1 MLLNAGECKSQ
12 NWALPARNQLQP
24 SLHMLPMQVGI
35 GIPELARQTKAEDQR
50 NNPGHTDVLRQSE
63 LGASAGVPA

>member
-1 MLLNAGECKSQ
+1 
-12 NWALPARNQLQP
+12 
-24 SLHMLPMQVGI
+24 MLPMQVGI

>member
-12 NWALPARNQLQP
+12 YWVLPARSQLQP

-35 GIPELARQTKAEDQR
+35 GIRELARQTKAEDQR
-50 NNPGHTDVLRQSE
+50 NNPGHTYVLRHSE
-63 LGASAGVPA
+63 LGASAGVLA